1 MEDLR
6 KMVSSP
12 NTLPAE
18 LPTDGFIPQLRRN
31 CCYIVSA
38 VIINQ
43 NKVSCCDKLHRLLGI
58 VSWIRVIP
66 RALKIYSGFE
76 TYKIGFVN

>member
-12 NTLPAE
+12 NTLPVE

-38 VIINQ
+38 VIIDQ
-43 NKVSCCDKLHRLLGI
+43 NKVNGYDH
-58 VSWIRVIP
+58 
-66 RALKIYSGFE
+66 SG
-76 TYKIGFVN
+76 